1 MTDIQQGL
9 SAEQASALLAEHGP
23 NQLEAE
29 GRHGFFRR
37 LWDVLREPTLLVLLA
52 VLCIYV
58 FLGQKGDAGLL
69 SLFVFLVIIITF
81 MEEGR
86 TEEALKALKNFA
98 SPRALVRRGG
108 QAQRIAGVE
117 VVPGD
122 VLLLMEGDRVPADA
136 RVLESHDFKVDE
148 SLLTG
153 ESLGVWK
160 QAGAE
165 GELGMAYAGSLVQQ
179 GQATALVTATGMA
192 TRMGGISR
200 GLSGIASELTP
211 FQKSTKRLVSVMA
224 LVAVVSCGCVVALA
238 LAQGQGWGAALVQ
251 GLTLAIATVP
261 EEMPVVLTVFLALGA
276 RRLSKVGVLAHRIPA
291 VETLGAITLLAVDKT
306 GTLTT
311 NEMLLKQLAP
321 CCGADEAA
329 LLDASARA
337 CELDPFDPMERQI
350 LSKCGA
356 VQGELAHEWSLAGRP
371 PRMAHLWKDGRL
383 AAKGAVEGVLQHCS
397 LSEAER
403 QAVLDQAADM
413 ARQGLRVLGVAE
425 GRLDASLAP
434 PQDIP
439 QGLRFAGL
447 LGFEDPVRPGV
458 REAIGECRRGGIS
471 VVMMTG
477 DAPET
482 ALAVARQLGFQRSE
496 QVVTGG
502 QLALAEPGQVERW
515 AREVDIFARLAPEQK
530 HSLVQAWTRQGQVVG
545 MTGDGVND
553 APALAQAHV
562 GVAMGARGTD
572 VAREAAALVLTDD
585 SFTSLVAGVRTGRAT
600 TQRILLAASFI
611 LAVHVPIVTLVLACL
626 ALRLPPLITAAQVAF
641 LELFI
646 GPACSVVFERNPIEA
661 DCMDRRPRDPQ
672 AALVP
677 PKAFAYALLQGL
689 VILAVVLGIYGRGI
703 HGGQDPVEARSLAFF
718 TLLLADLLL
727 CWVALSHRPFWRRE
741 RWANLSLYLV
751 GAGVLGLMGLLVALP
766 WTGPLL
772 HMKPLS
778 LRQLLMASAAAA
790 AATLWA
796 ELPKALSPKAWRRG
810 DSC

>member
-1 MTDIQQGL
+1 MTDIHQGL
-9 SAEQASALLAEHGP
+9 SQAAAAALLAQHGS

-29 GRHGFFRR
+29 GRHGFWHR

-52 VLCIYV
+52 VLGIYV

-81 MEEGR
+81 MEETR
-86 TEEALKALKNFA
+86 TEQALKALKNFA
-98 SPRALVRRGG
+98 SPRALVRREG
-108 QAQRIAGVE
+108 QALRIAGVE

-122 VLLLMEGDRVPADA
+122 VLLLMEGDRVPADG
-136 RVLESHDFKVDE
+136 RVVESHDFKVDE

-160 QAGAE
+160 QAEGA
-165 GELGMAYAGSLVQQ
+165 GDSCMVFAGSLVLQ
-179 GQATALVTATGMA
+179 GQATAWVEATGMA

-200 GLSGIASELTP
+200 GLSGIEPELTP
-211 FQKSTKRLVSVMA
+211 FQKSTHRLVSVMA
-224 LVAVVSCGCVVALA
+224 VVAVLSCGGVVALA

-261 EEMPVVLTVFLALGA
+261 EELPVVLTVFLALGA
-276 RRLSKVGVLAHRIPA
+276 RRLSREGVLAHHIPA

-311 NEMLLKQLAP
+311 NEMLLAVAQP

-329 LLDASARA
+329 LLDTAARA

-350 LSKCGA
+350 LARSGK
-356 VQGELAHEWSLAGRP
+356 VQGLLAHEWSLTGNP
-371 PRMAHLWKDGRL
+371 PRMAHLWQDGSL
-383 AAKGAVEGVLQHCS
+383 AVKGAVEGVLQHCD
-397 LSEAER
+397 LPEAER
-403 QAVLDQAADM
+403 ERVLELASAM
-413 ARQGLRVLGVAE
+413 ARRGQRVLGVAR
-425 GRLDASLAP
+425 GSLDAAAVP
-434 PQDIP
+434 PQEIP
-439 QGLRFAGL
+439 QGLRFVGL

-458 REAIGECRRGGIS
+458 RQAIAECQRGGIS

-496 QVVTGG
+496 QVVTGP
-502 QLALAEPGQVERW
+502 QLAQATPAQVAAW
-515 AREVDIFARLAPEQK
+515 AREADIFARLAPEQK
-530 HSLVQAWTRQGQVVG
+530 HMLVQAWTAQGQVVG

-572 VAREAAALVLTDD
+572 VAREAADLVLIDD
-585 SFTSLVAGVRTGRAT
+585 SFTSLVAGVRIGRAT

-611 LAVHVPIVTLVLACL
+611 VAVHVPIVTLVLACL

-646 GPACSVVFERNPIEA
+646 GPACSVVFERNPIES
-661 DCMDRRPRDPQ
+661 DCMDRRPRDPK
-672 AALVP
+672 APLVSL
-677 PKAFAYALLQGL
+677 KAFAYALLQGL
-689 VILAVVLGIYGRGI
+689 VILAVVLGIYAHGI
-703 HGGQDPVEARSLAFF
+703 RAGQDPMEARSLAFF
-718 TLLLADLLL
+718 TLLLSDLLL
-727 CWVALSHRPFWRRE
+727 CWSALSHRPFWWHE
-741 RWANLSLYLV
+741 RWTNLSLYGV
-751 GAGVLGLMGLLVALP
+751 SAGVLGLIGLLVALP

-772 HMKPLS
+772 RMKSLS
-778 LRQLLMASAAAA
+778 WGEFLLAGLA
-790 AATLWA
+790 AATATLWI
-796 ELPKALSPKAWRRG
+796 EIPKILNPRAWRRS

>member
-1 MTDIQQGL
+1 MSEQYPGL
-9 SAEQASALLAEHGP
+9 SQAQASALLLEHGP

-29 GRHGFFRR
+29 GRHGFLRR
-37 LWDVLREPTLLVLLA
+37 LWEVLSEPTLLVLLV
-52 VLCIYV
+52 VLGIYV

-81 MEEGR
+81 MKEGR

-98 SPRALVRRGG
+98 SPRALVRRSG
-108 QAQRIAGVE
+108 QALRIAGVE

-136 RVLESHDFKVDE
+136 RVLDSHDFKVDE

-153 ESLGVWK
+153 ESVGVWK
-160 QAGAE
+160 QAQGE
-165 GELGMAYAGSLVQQ
+165 GDMGLAFAGSLVQQ

-200 GLSGIASELTP
+200 GLAGIAPELTP
-211 FQKSTKRLVSVMA
+211 FQRSTKRLVSVMA
-224 LVAVVSCGCVVALA
+224 LVAVASCGCVVALA

-311 NEMLLKQLAP
+311 NEMLLKRLLP
-321 CCGADEAA
+321 CCGADEAS
-329 LLDASARA
+329 LLDAAARA
-337 CELDPFDPMERQI
+337 CELEPFDPMERQI
-350 LSKCGA
+350 LDRAGTVK
-356 VQGELAHEWSLAGRP
+356 GELAHEWSLSGRP

-383 AAKGAVEGVLQHCS
+383 AAKGAVEGVLQHCGMA
-397 LSEAER
+397 EAER
-403 QAVLDQAADM
+403 QGVLGQAAEM
-413 ARQGLRVLGVAE
+413 ARQGLRVLGVAV
-425 GRLDASLAP
+425 GSLDAAQAP
-434 PQDIP
+434 PLEIP
-439 QGLRFAGL
+439 QGLRFVGL
-447 LGFEDPVRPGV
+447 LGFEDPVRLGV
-458 REAIGECRRGGIS
+458 REAITECRRGGIS

-502 QLALAEPGQVERW
+502 QLAQAGPEQVERW

-530 HSLVQAWTRQGQVVG
+530 HMLVKAWTSQGQVVG

-626 ALRLPPLITAAQVAF
+626 VLHLPPLITAAQVAF

-661 DCMDRRPRDPQ
+661 DCMDRRPRDPK
-672 AALVP
+672 APLVP
-677 PKAFAYALLQGL
+677 PRAFAYALLQGL
-689 VILAVVLGIYGRGI
+689 AILGVVLAIYSRGI
-703 HGGQDPVEARSLAFF
+703 QSGQDPLEARSVAFF
-718 TLLLADLLL
+718 TLLLSDLLL

-741 RWANLSLYLV
+741 RWVNPSLYV
-751 GAGVLGLMGLLVALP
+751 VAASVLGLMGLLVALP
-766 WTGPLL
+766 FTGPLL
-772 HMKPLS
+772 HMRPLS
-778 LRQLLMASAAAA
+778 LRELMLAAAAAA

-796 ELPKALSPKAWRRG
+796 EFPKMLSPKAWRKG